1 MKGVIMMREQALSGL
16 KVLDL
21 SRNIAGPYCT
31 KMLADLGAEVI
42 KIEQPGKGDPS
53 RREGPF
59 PNDEPNLDASGLF
72 GYLNNNKV
80 GITLNL
86 KSKRGLEIIKNLVRD
101 ADVLVEN
108 FSPRVMPSL
117 GLSYDVLKEINP
129 NLVMTSISNFG
140 QQGVYRDFKATELIT
155 QAMSGFAIQIG
166 DESREPIRAGG
177 ALRMMEY
184 IAGAFASMSTLAAVA
199 GRRNGNKGKHI
210 DVSITECGVL
220 QTPYRTV
227 QNSFPSSPSI
237 FTKRYVTLPSI
248 EKCKDGYIGISI
260 LTGQQWQDFCYMT
273 EMYDWV
279 DDPRFMELF
288 NRIEHKDE
296 FHERVDK
303 WLMDHTKEEIFKL
316 GVEWRVPITDIP
328 TFGEMLDFPQYKERD
343 FFVSVNH
350 PIMGEVVQ
358 PGAPYRLSETPWE
371 ISKPAPLL
379 GEDNAYF
386 YGELLGFTEV
396 ELQLLGSEGVI

>member
-1 MKGVIMMREQALSGL
+1 MREQALSGL

-53 RREGPF
+53 RKEGPF
-59 PNDEPNLDASGLF
+59 PNDEPNHDASGLF
-72 GYLNNNKV
+72 GYLNNNKI
-80 GITLNL
+80 GITLDL
-86 KSKRGLEIIKNLVRD
+86 KSERGVEIIKTLVRD

-140 QQGVYRDFKATELIT
+140 QQGDYRDFKGTELIT
-155 QAMSGFAIQIG
+155 QAMSGFAYQIG
-166 DESREPIRAGG
+166 DESREPLRAGG

-184 IAGAFASMSTLAAVA
+184 ISGAFASMSTLAAIA
-199 GRRNGNKGKHI
+199 GRRNGNKGKHV
-210 DVSITECGVL
+210 DVSITECAVL

-260 LTGQQWQDFCYMT
+260 LTGKQWQDFCCMT

-279 DDPRFMELF
+279 EDPRFMELF
-288 NRIEHKDE
+288 NRIKHRDE
-296 FHERVDK
+296 FRGRVDK
-303 WLMDHTKEEIFKL
+303 WLMEHTKEEIFKL
-316 GVEWRVPITDIP
+316 GVEWRVPITAIP
-328 TFGEMLDFPQYKERD
+328 TFGEMLDFPQYKERE

-371 ISKPAPLL
+371 IRKPAPLL
-379 GEDNAYF
+379 GEDNAYLF
-386 YGELLGFTEV
+386 GEILGFTE
-396 ELQLLGSEGVI
+396 EEIQLLDREGVI